1 MLEKVFGKCIQAM
14 ENVKTNQKSPTQK
27 ASPWESRFRQTSHR
41 LDTFMGKCILFL
53 KEKNFFQ
60 MDNSEMRDTLTKD
73 FRSKLLKSDK
83 NLNQTQ

>member
-1 MLEKVFGKCIQAM
+1 MSKQIKKVQHKKQAHG
-14 ENVKTNQKSPTQK
+14 NQCFPKPDM
-27 ASPWESRFRQTSHR
+27 R

-60 MDNSEMRDTLTKD
+60 MDNSEMIDTLTKD

-83 NLNQTQ
+83 MKSG